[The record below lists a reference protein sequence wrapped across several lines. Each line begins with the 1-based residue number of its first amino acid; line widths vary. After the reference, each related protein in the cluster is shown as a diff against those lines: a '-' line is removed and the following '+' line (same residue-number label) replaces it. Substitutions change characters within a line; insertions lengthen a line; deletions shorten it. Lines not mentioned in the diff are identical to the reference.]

1 MKNVNLRAAYIHI
14 LGDMLQSV
22 GVIIAAA
29 IIFWKPSYSIVDPI
43 CTFTFSI
50 IVFVVTM
57 SIVKDCLRIIMEAT
71 PKGIN
76 VNAIKRDLLKI
87 KGVETIH
94 DLHVWALT

>member
-29 IIFWKPSYSIVDPI
+29 IIFWRPDYSIVDPI

-50 IVFVVTM
+50 IVFIVTM
-57 SIVKDCLRIIMEAT
+57 NIVSDCLRIIMEAT
-71 PKGIN
+71 PKGIDVTAI
-76 VNAIKRDLLKI
+76 VNELNNI
-87 KGVETIH
+87 KGVLEIH
-94 DLHVWALT
+94 DLHIWALT